1 MFNLEFNAD
10 HGVCLLGGEPVI
22 LHCNHYN
29 TYLQRTILDPEYI
42 DARPILMRCAAAAAA
57 AQLKNLYATTPVQDF
72 AKRLETAADLFRF
85 CGYGRLDFSAVTAE
99 GGRVS
104 SPSSHYS
111 HAWKNKFGT
120 PKEPVAFFDAGFI
133 AGALAAAID
142 AGPGYFSARQ
152 ESCIALGAAANQ
164 FQVSVDQHSVSASPG
179 VGIKQKGEIPGISQA
194 SNINEPGIVSA
205 LASMPIAGNDQGL
218 IPAFGVVLT
227 RMYANYYNG
236 ISFGFEKLLG
246 EAIGDET
253 LGALLLVEAGH
264 SCAFNTFGGIMES
277 DEWVGMI
284 QPMCQTHEDWVH
296 GIVAVVNALGWGVW
310 RVQELVPNK
319 RLVVRIYDGYEA
331 NGYLA
336 MYGQSKAPKSYLAT
350 GAVQGIMNLL
360 YHIDITQRP
369 ALTPELYET
378 SFSSAGSFTGRQTRC
393 RAMGDDFDEFV
404 AERE

>member
-1 MFNLEFNAD
+1 MFNLEFDAD
-10 HGVCLLGGEPVI
+10 HGVCLLGGEPMI

-29 TYLQRTILDPEYI
+29 AYLQRTILDPDYI
-42 DARPILMRCAAAAAA
+42 DARPVLMQCAAAAAA
-57 AQLKNLYATTPVQDF
+57 AQLKSLYATTPVPDF
-72 AKRLETAADLFRF
+72 TKRLEMAADLFAF
-85 CGYGRLDFSAVTAE
+85 SGFGRLDFSGVTAD

-111 HAWKNKFGT
+111 FAWKNKFGDA
-120 PKEPVAFFDAGFI
+120 KEPVAFFDAGFI

-142 AGPGYFSARQ
+142 ADPGYFSAHQ
-152 ESCIALGAAANQ
+152 ESCIALGAASNQ
-164 FQVSVDQHSVSASPG
+164 FQVSVDKHTIAASPG
-179 VGIKQKGEIPGISQA
+179 IGTNQTGAIPGISVPSGIDEA
-194 SNINEPGIVSA
+194 GIVSA

-246 EAIGDET
+246 ETIGDET

-264 SCAFNTFGGIMES
+264 SCAFNTFGGIMSS
-277 DEWVGMI
+277 DEWAGLI
-284 QPMCQTHEDWVH
+284 QPMCKTREDWVH
-296 GIVAVVNALGWGVW
+296 GIVAAVNALGWGIW

-319 RLVVRIYDGYEA
+319 RLVIRIYNGYEA
-331 NGYLA
+331 NGYLS
-336 MYGQSKAPKSYLAT
+336 MYGKAKSPKSHLSTA
-350 GAVQGIMNLL
+350 GVAGIMNLL

-369 ALTPELYET
+369 ALTPELYD
-378 SFSSAGSFTGRQTRC
+378 SAFSSAGSFAGHQTRC
-393 RAMGDDFDEFV
+393 RAMGDDYDEFV

>member
-10 HGVCLLGGEPVI
+10 HGVCLLGGEPLI

-42 DARPILMRCAAAAAA
+42 DARPLLKRCAAAAAA
-57 AQLKNLYATTPVQDF
+57 TQLKQLFAATPVENVGQ
-72 AKRLETAADLFRF
+72 RLTMAADLFRF
-85 CGYGRLDFSAVTAE
+85 CGFGRMDFSALTAA
-99 GGRVS
+99 GGRVDS
-104 SPSSHYS
+104 SSSHYS
-111 HAWKNKFGT
+111 HAWKNKFGAA
-120 PKEPVAFFDAGFI
+120 KEPVAFFDAGFA
-133 AGALAAAID
+133 AGALAAALD
-142 AGPGYFSARQ
+142 VDPGHFSARQ
-152 ESCIALGAAANQ
+152 EACIAMGDAANR
-164 FQVSVDQHSVSASPG
+164 FQLAVDPKPLAASPG
-179 VGIKQKGEIPGISQA
+179 VGVKQKGEIPGISLA
-194 SNINEPGIVSA
+194 SNINEAGIVSA
-205 LASMPIAGNDQGL
+205 LASMPIAGNEQGL

-253 LGALLLVEAGH
+253 LGALLLTEAGH

-284 QPMCQTHEDWVH
+284 QPMCKTHEDWVH
-296 GIVAVVNALGWGVW
+296 GIVAVVNALGWGIW

-350 GAVQGIMNLL
+350 GGVQGIMNLL
-360 YHIDITQRP
+360 YHVDITQRP

-378 SFSSAGSFTGRQTRC
+378 AFSSAGSFIGRQTRC
-393 RAMGDDFDEFV
+393 RAMGDEFDEFV

>member
-1 MFNLEFNAD
+1 MFNLEFDAD
-10 HGVCLLGGEPVI
+10 HGVCLLGGEPMI

-29 TYLQRTILDPEYI
+29 AYLQRTILDPDYI
-42 DARPILMRCAAAAAA
+42 DARPILMQCATASAA
-57 AQLKNLYATTPVQDF
+57 AQFKALFASTPDF
-72 AKRLETAADLFRF
+72 TKRLEMAADLFAF
-85 CGYGRLDFSAVTAE
+85 SGFGRLDFSAVTAE

-111 HAWKNKFGT
+111 IAWKNKFGA
-120 PKEPVAFFDAGFI
+120 PKEPVAFFDAGFV

-142 AGPGYFSARQ
+142 ADPGYFSARQ
-152 ESCIALGAAANQ
+152 ESCIALDAPENQ
-164 FQVSVDQHSVSASPG
+164 FQVSVDKHSISASPG
-179 VGIKQKGEIPGISQA
+179 IGTNQSGVIPGISVPSGIDEA
-194 SNINEPGIVSA
+194 GIVSA

-246 EAIGDET
+246 EAVGDET
-253 LGALLLVEAGH
+253 LGALLLTEAGH

-277 DEWVGMI
+277 DEWAGLI
-284 QPMCQTHEDWVH
+284 QPMCKSREDWVH
-296 GIVAVVNALGWGVW
+296 GIVAAVNALGWGIW

-319 RLVVRIYDGYEA
+319 RLVVRIYNGYEA
-331 NGYLA
+331 NGYLS
-336 MYGQSKAPKSYLAT
+336 MYGKASAPKSYLSTA
-350 GAVQGIMNLL
+350 GVAGIMNLL
-360 YHIDITQRP
+360 YHIDVTQRP

-378 SFSSAGSFTGRQTRC
+378 AFSSAGSFAGHQTRC
-393 RAMGDDFDEFV
+393 RAMGDEFDEFV